1 MPCSQDRKHRKAR
14 VHSSH
19 RSLLDLK
26 CRKMH
31 FCLSL
36 TCNIPRTLE
45 LAFYS
50 VATKEVFPFLKL
62 SLLLPFSPYFLLL
75 YFHFH
80 VNLSPHFHPDHSP
93 SVGSLHLPTFNLESN
108 FAPRLIA
115 QILELLRNRETG
127 ANPPHPSNKTFKIV
141 AKNKHGGEGKGLLS
155 FICSGRG

>member
-1 MPCSQDRKHRKAR
+1 
-14 VHSSH
+14 
-19 RSLLDLK
+19 
-26 CRKMH
+26 MH

-45 LAFYS
+45 LAFYL

-62 SLLLPFSPYFLLL
+62 SLLLPFSPYFLLF

-141 AKNKHGGEGKGLLS
+141 AKKTNTGERGKDYSHLS
-155 FICSGRG
+155 AVEEAKSKIDSFKMLRFWQYIFL